1 MKRINNNFQFLDVP
15 RREPEKKDIVTRSTE
30 FVEIYTPFESQEAA
44 QQAHRCLEC
53 GNPYC

>member
-30 FVEIYTPFESQEAA
+30 FVEIYTPFDSQE
-44 QQAHRCLEC
+44 QQKKAEC
-53 GNPYC
+53 VKVRVL